1 MYIWVED
8 YVTDSLTAS
17 SVLCRGL
24 RQSNLASAFFI
35 EGDSSPDSLTAN
47 CIQLLQSR
55 LEDLRQGVDIGLG
68 ELFFHLQLICSLRM
82 TFARYAFLV
91 LRRFFRA
98 DDKEFVG
105 GGLLDSLNFTKQDE
119 NYAPPKVKSGS
130 VAQAMLSKV
139 AHTLI
144 ICLCTYVCRMCFL

>member
-68 ELFFHLQLICSLRM
+68 ELFLHLQLI
-82 TFARYAFLV
+82 
-91 LRRFFRA
+91 
-98 DDKEFVG
+98 
-105 GGLLDSLNFTKQDE
+105 
-119 NYAPPKVKSGS
+119 
-130 VAQAMLSKV
+130 
-139 AHTLI
+139 
-144 ICLCTYVCRMCFL
+144 